1 MSLSGVDRERAI
13 FQPLQVNL
21 TVQDLLVRSS
31 IRNPMAP
38 PKKQNGNSHSGDGD
52 LRLSPGTENYLL
64 CLYKLWEDDEIP
76 TITQLTDTLRQLP
89 ETEGLGTSVPS
100 VAGMVRRM
108 QRQSLVDVGPDKRI
122 RLTKQGL
129 EGGED
134 IARRHRLAE
143 WLVVKLLGMELHQ
156 AHNEAH
162 RLEHGMSQDFQ
173 EKLVER
179 LGHPKRSPFGRPI
192 PGTGEPKMPAD
203 ALTLDTALQG
213 EAYIVDRVP
222 EEDSQ
227 LLRFLADSMIVPEQ
241 TITVAEATP
250 YLGVMEVATKH
261 DKVSI
266 GYNVAR
272 QIVVRPDTGSAPAE

>member
-1 MSLSGVDRERAI
+1 
-13 FQPLQVNL
+13 
-21 TVQDLLVRSS
+21 
-31 IRNPMAP
+31 MAP
-38 PKKQNGNSHSGDGD
+38 PKKPAGSGHSESSDGD

-64 CLYKLWEDDEIP
+64 YLYKLWEDDENP

-108 QRQSLVDVGPDKRI
+108 QRQSLLDVGADKRI
-122 RLTKQGL
+122 RLTKLGL

-143 WLVVKLLGMELHQ
+143 WLVVKLLGMDLHQ

-179 LGHPKRSPFGRPI
+179 LGYPKRSPFGRPI

-203 ALTLDTALQG
+203 ALTLDAAKPGVT
-213 EAYIVDRVP
+213 YVVDRVP

-227 LLRFLADSMIVPEQ
+227 LLKFLAESMIVPEHP
-241 TITVAEATP
+241 ITVAEATP
-250 YLGVMEVATKH
+250 YLGVMEVSTER

-266 GYNVAR
+266 GYNVAS
-272 QIVVRPDTGSAPAE
+272 QIVVRPNTAPDSAD

>member
-1 MSLSGVDRERAI
+1 
-13 FQPLQVNL
+13 
-21 TVQDLLVRSS
+21 
-31 IRNPMAP
+31 MAP
-38 PKKQNGNSHSGDGD
+38 TRKRTEKGHGDSSEVD
-52 LRLSPGTENYLL
+52 PRLSPGTENYLL

-100 VAGMVRRM
+100 VAGMIRRM
-108 QRQSLVDVGPDKRI
+108 QRQSLVEVGTDKRI

-143 WLVVKLLGMELHQ
+143 WLVVKFLGMELHQ

-173 EKLVER
+173 EKLIER
-179 LGHPKRSPFGRPI
+179 LGYPKRSPFGRPI

-203 ALTLDTALQG
+203 ALTLDAAQPGVEYL
-213 EAYIVDRVP
+213 VDRVP

-227 LLRFLADSMIVPEQ
+227 LLRFLAESKIIPEHRV
-241 TITVAEATP
+241 TVADAAA
-250 YLGVMEVATKH
+250 YLGVMEVATQH
-261 DKVSI
+261 DRVSI

-272 QIVVRPDTGSAPAE
+272 QIVVRPSGGESAGE

>member
-1 MSLSGVDRERAI
+1 
-13 FQPLQVNL
+13 
-21 TVQDLLVRSS
+21 
-31 IRNPMAP
+31 MAP
-38 PKKQNGNSHSGDGD
+38 PKKHKGNGRADSSDTD
-52 LRLSPGTENYLL
+52 PRLSPGTENYLL
-64 CLYKLWEDDEIP
+64 CLYKLWEDEETP

-100 VAGMVRRM
+100 VAGMIRRM

-173 EKLVER
+173 EKLMER
-179 LGHPKRSPFGRPI
+179 LDYPKRSPFGRPI
-192 PGTGEPKMPAD
+192 PGTGEPKMPAG
-203 ALTLDTALQG
+203 ALTLDEAQQG
-213 EAYIVDRVP
+213 VTYVVDRVP

-227 LLRFLADSMIVPEQ
+227 LLRFLAESLIIPEH
-241 TITVAEATP
+241 TVTVAEAAP
-250 YLGVMEVATKH
+250 YLGVMEVATQR
-261 DKVSI
+261 DRVSI

-272 QIVVRPDTGSAPAE
+272 QIVVRPNSGSSTD